1 MKDVSGARGEGP
13 TQEQLV
19 AERDRLIE
27 EPMTK
32 ETLVALFDT
41 AYQSEEPRSA
51 ATPWEIGRPQPVV
64 VALAEDGLIQG
75 AVLDAGCGTGEHT
88 IHLVRL
94 GHDVLGVD
102 ASKHAI
108 DQARAKA
115 AKAGVPARF
124 EVADALDL
132 GGEPKY
138 DTIVDSALLHI
149 FEDDERAA
157 YVRSLH
163 RVCHRDAVV
172 HVLALSDEGPDFGA
186 PVISRAAILEAF
198 GGDGWDIEEI
208 RQSEYRVV
216 VDEDGG
222 LDDLP
227 AWLARVRRR

>member
-1 MKDVSGARGEGP
+1 MKDVSAARGDAP

-19 AERDRLIE
+19 AERDRLVE

-41 AYQSEEPRSA
+41 AYQSEEARSEA
-51 ATPWEIGRPQPVV
+51 APWEIDQPQPVV
-64 VALAEDGLIQG
+64 VALGKDGLIRG
-75 AVLDAGCGTGEHT
+75 AVLDAGCGTGENT

-102 ASKHAI
+102 ASTHAI

-124 EVADALDL
+124 EVADALNL
-132 GGEPKY
+132 GEEPKY

-149 FEDDERAA
+149 FENEERAA

-163 RVCHRDAVV
+163 RVCRQGALV
-172 HVLALSDEGPDFGA
+172 HVLGLSDEGPDFGA
-186 PVISRAAILEAF
+186 PVISRAAIVEAF
-198 GGDGWDIEEI
+198 GGEGWEIEEV

-216 VDEDGG
+216 VDENGG
-222 LDDLP
+222 LDELP
-227 AWLARVRRR
+227 AWLARVRRV

>member
-1 MKDVSGARGEGP
+1 MKDARGDGP

-19 AERDRLIE
+19 AERERLIE
-27 EPMTK
+27 QPMTK

-41 AYQSEEPRSA
+41 AYQSDEARSEA
-51 ATPWEIGRPQPVV
+51 APWEIGGPQPVV
-64 VALAEDGLIQG
+64 VALGQDGLIQG
-75 AVLDAGCGTGEHT
+75 AVLDAGCGTGENT

-102 ASKHAI
+102 ASEHAI

-115 AKAGVPARF
+115 AEAGVPARF

-132 GGEPKY
+132 GAEPKY
-138 DTIVDSALLHI
+138 DTIVDTALLHI
-149 FEDDERAA
+149 FEDAERAA

-163 RVCHRDAVV
+163 RVCRPDAVV
-172 HVLALSDEGPDFGA
+172 HVLALSDEGPDSGT
-186 PVISRAAILEAF
+186 PVISRAALVEAF
-198 GGDGWDIEEI
+198 GGDGWDIEEV
-208 RQSEYRVV
+208 RESEYRIV
-216 VDEDGG
+216 VDEEGV